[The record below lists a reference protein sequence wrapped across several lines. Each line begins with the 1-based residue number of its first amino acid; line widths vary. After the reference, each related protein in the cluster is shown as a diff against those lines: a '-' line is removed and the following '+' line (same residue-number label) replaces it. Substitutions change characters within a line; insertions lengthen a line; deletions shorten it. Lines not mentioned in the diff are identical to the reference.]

1 VTQTVFLV
9 QTLQAHLTSYVES
22 AAFNTIHFILPTLRY
37 TNQAAT
43 NHLIMSTDSLEQ
55 RLYDLLQPYR
65 EECYKNAPNTA
76 PAIEEERVLL
86 ILCGT

>member
-1 VTQTVFLV
+1 
-9 QTLQAHLTSYVES
+9 
-22 AAFNTIHFILPTLRY
+22 
-37 TNQAAT
+37 
-43 NHLIMSTDSLEQ
+43 MSTDSLEQ

-76 PAIEEERVLL
+76 PAVEEERLLL